1 LEINELTKGII
12 AGLLA
17 SLSMTIFIIIFFSDA
32 TVEDSLMLL
41 YRQKKIG
48 GLISLGALVNLP
60 LFFLGIRRGKENFAK
75 GVLIIS
81 LIFVTIIALLKII

>member
-1 LEINELTKGII
+1 MTKGII

-32 TVEDSLMLL
+32 TIEDSLMLL
-41 YRQKKIG
+41 YKQKKIG

-60 LFFLGIRRGKENFAK
+60 LFFLGIRKEKINFAK
-75 GVLIIS
+75 GILIIS
-81 LIFVTIIALLKII
+81 LIFVLLIALLKII